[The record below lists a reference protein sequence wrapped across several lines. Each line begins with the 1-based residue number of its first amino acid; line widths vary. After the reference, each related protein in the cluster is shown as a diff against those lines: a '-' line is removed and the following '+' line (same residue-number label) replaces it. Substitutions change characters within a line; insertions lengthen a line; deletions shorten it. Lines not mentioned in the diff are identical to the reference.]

1 MYGRVSVLVCDVL
14 VRWYSSDWSSRK
26 LATLSCCHGNRTCC
40 CGVNS
45 VKNELSP
52 ISSSGALQ
60 SNGVS
65 LHCISPVL
73 LRAAP
78 YCLPAS
84 TSVYRPLGGRGG
96 KLKGIKIQVCRGE
109 RERSWRNRVGEK
121 EKLTGMFSQRE
132 GGGRELAQKG
142 RGEG

>member
-1 MYGRVSVLVCDVL
+1 MYGCIGVWCVSTVEAVVIGTCVSWPHYRAVNGD
-14 VRWYSSDWSSRK
+14 
-26 LATLSCCHGNRTCC
+26 RTCC
-40 CGVNS
+40 CDVIS

-60 SNGVS
+60 SNGV

-73 LRAAP
+73 LRAVP
-78 YCLPAS
+78 YCLPAC
-84 TSVYRPLGGRGG
+84 PLLHQCTAPWGPGG

-121 EKLTGMFSQRE
+121 EKLTGLFSQRE